1 MIEITERASDALQ
14 AAMARTD
21 GQAAGVRITASKD
34 GCSEI
39 TYGMGLVS
47 GGLDDDLDAET
58 RFGVRV
64 FASKDSAALLMG
76 CLLDY
81 GETDNGLA
89 FTFFNPNALV
99 AEGSSSSSHSCS
111 CGKGSCSSS

>member
-14 AAMARTD
+14 AAMARTK

-39 TYGMGLVS
+39 IYGMGLVS
-47 GGLDDDLDAET
+47 GGLDDDLDAVT
-58 RFGVRV
+58 RFGVKV

-81 GETDNGLA
+81 GETETGLA
-89 FTFFNPNALV
+89 FTFFNPNTLI
-99 AEGSSSSSHSCS
+99 AEASSSSSHSCS
-111 CGKGSCSSS
+111 CGKGSCS